1 MATEITKSTQLAW
14 RKFLQSEAG
23 VEGMLFL
30 REKTPSVSKGESHA
44 IAFDAGRVD
53 GYKLACDTISEI
65 IAIRQQKEEV
75 ADND

>member
-1 MATEITKSTQLAW
+1 MTELSRATQLAW
-14 RKFLQSEAG
+14 RKFLISDAG

-53 GYKLACDTISEI
+53 GYKAAVDTISEI
-65 IAIRQQKEEV
+65 IAVRQQKEEV

>member
-1 MATEITKSTQLAW
+1 MATELSRSTQLSW
-14 RKFLQSEAG
+14 RKFLLTEAG

-53 GYKLACDTISEI
+53 GYKLGIDTISEI